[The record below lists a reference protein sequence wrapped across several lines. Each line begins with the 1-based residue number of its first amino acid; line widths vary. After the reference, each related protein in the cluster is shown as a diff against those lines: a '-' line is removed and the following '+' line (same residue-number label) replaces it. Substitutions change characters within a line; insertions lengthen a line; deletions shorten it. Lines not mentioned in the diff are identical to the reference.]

1 MAWPLRKCLPEVTY
15 HCYSRCIELRN
26 LLSPDF
32 VKDIAAEAIN
42 RALDKY
48 DFELIQVEFV
58 ENHFHLIIRTKEHGE
73 TISRIMQYIKARI
86 TEGYNRKMGR
96 TGTLWNERFR
106 CTIVEE
112 SDNPERYFF
121 YLMWYIA
128 YNPVRKGVMKNP
140 RESKHGTIRAY
151 LEEGFVSTIRI
162 TLHYYFIN
170 LGYSFEER
178 AKRFL
183 EYEDIYL
190 KRYSHVF

>member
-1 MAWPLRKCLPEVTY
+1 
-15 HCYSRCIELRN
+15 
-26 LLSPDF
+26 
-32 VKDIAAEAIN
+32 
-42 RALDKY
+42 
-48 DFELIQVEFV
+48 
-58 ENHFHLIIRTKEHGE
+58 
-73 TISRIMQYIKARI
+73 MQYIKARI